1 MERKYVDMCMECV
14 RMISMNS
21 TVIEKLNESVN
32 DNAFYMK
39 RDDLLPFSFGGN
51 KARKALKFKEDIIE
65 KKSDTIVTYGSSA
78 SNHCRVI
85 ANMAKLLGIKCYI
98 VSPIENYKK
107 TYNSQMIEMFE
118 ATIIKV
124 ALHDVSYTI
133 DDLLEKLKLE
143 GKNAY
148 FIPGGGHGNLGTK
161 AYVEAYQEIK
171 KYENKKNIKFDYI
184 FFASGTGTTQAGLV
198 CGQYLNKD
206 FSKKIVGISI
216 ARSEEKGRKIIIDS
230 IKEYLNKDEN
240 NFENLVEFVDKYTSD
255 GYGKSNQEILKA
267 IKNVLFNN
275 GIPLN
280 STYTGKAYYG
290 MLDYIKR
297 KNINN
302 KNILF
307 INTGGLPLFFDD
319 MEELVK

>member
-1 MERKYVDMCMECV
+1 MERKYVDMCTECV

-171 KYENKKNIKFDYI
+171 KYENKKNMKFDYI
-184 FFASGTGTTQAGLV
+184 FLHLEQGLHKQGLYAG
-198 CGQYLNKD
+198 
-206 FSKKIVGISI
+206 
-216 ARSEEKGRKIIIDS
+216 
-230 IKEYLNKDEN
+230 
-240 NFENLVEFVDKYTSD
+240 
-255 GYGKSNQEILKA
+255 
-267 IKNVLFNN
+267 
-275 GIPLN
+275 
-280 STYTGKAYYG
+280 
-290 MLDYIKR
+290 
-297 KNINN
+297 NI
-302 KNILF
+302 
-307 INTGGLPLFFDD
+307 
-319 MEELVK
+319 

>member
-1 MERKYVDMCMECV
+1 
-14 RMISMNS
+14 MNS

-133 DDLLEKLKLE
+133 DHLLEKLKLE

-184 FFASGTGTTQAGLV
+184 FLASGTGTTQAVLV

-206 FSKKIVGISI
+206 
-216 ARSEEKGRKIIIDS
+216 
-230 IKEYLNKDEN
+230 EN
-240 NFENLVEFVDKYTSD
+240 NFANSVEFVDKYTSD
-255 GYGKSNQEILKA
+255 GYGKSNQEILKT

>member
-1 MERKYVDMCMECV
+1 
-14 RMISMNS
+14 MNS

-171 KYENKKNIKFDYI
+171 KYENKKNMKFDYI

-240 NFENLVEFVDKYTSD
+240 NFANLVEFVDKYTSD
-255 GYGKSNQEILKA
+255 GYGKSNQEILKT

-297 KNINN
+297 KNINLSL
-302 KNILF
+302 IH
-307 INTGGLPLFFDD
+307 I
-319 MEELVK
+319 

>member
-1 MERKYVDMCMECV
+1 
-14 RMISMNS
+14 MNS

-133 DDLLEKLKLE
+133 DDLSEKLKLE
-143 GKNAY
+143 GKNVY

-302 KNILF
+302 KILLL

>member
-1 MERKYVDMCMECV
+1 MHMEYVG
-14 RMISMNS
+14 MILMDN
-21 TVIEKLNESVN
+21 TVIEKLSESVN
-32 DNAFYMK
+32 NNFFYMK

-51 KARKALKFKEDIIE
+51 KARKALKFKEDIID
-65 KKSDTIVTYGSSA
+65 KRADTIVTYGSSE
-78 SNHCRVI
+78 SNHCRII
-85 ANMAKLLGIKCYI
+85 ANMAKSLNIKCYI

-124 ALHDVSYTI
+124 PIHDVSSTI
-133 DDLLEKLKLE
+133 DNLLEKLKLE
-143 GKNAY
+143 GRKVY

-171 KYENKKNIKFDYI
+171 QYENEKKISFDYI

-216 ARSEEKGRKIIIDS
+216 ARSEDRGRKVIIDS
-230 IKEYLNKDEN
+230 IKEYLNRDEKE
-240 NFENLVEFVDKYTSD
+240 FEKLVEFVDKYICD
-255 GYGKSNQEILKA
+255 GYGESSQA
-267 IKNVLFNN
+267 IKKTIKSVLFND

-290 MLDYIKR
+290 MLDYIKS
-297 KNINN
+297 KNINK

-319 MEELVK
+319 MEELEK